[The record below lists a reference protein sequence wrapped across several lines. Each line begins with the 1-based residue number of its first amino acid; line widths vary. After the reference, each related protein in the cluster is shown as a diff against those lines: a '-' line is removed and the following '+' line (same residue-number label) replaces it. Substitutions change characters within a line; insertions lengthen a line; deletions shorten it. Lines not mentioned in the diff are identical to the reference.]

1 TGLHPSYAAHSRPGR
16 LQQERDLLRNYTDKE
31 VVHSRQHYLKFRLPD
46 TYRQLIAAG
55 IKEEY
60 SMGYATQNGFRAGT
74 SRSFLW
80 FDLLQ
85 NEVSGLRVHPFVFMD
100 ATAWFYQQYN
110 LTEAF
115 SEWERLYLAVGKN
128 GGTFISI
135 WHN

>member
-1 TGLHPSYAAHSRPGR
+1 
-16 LQQERDLLRNYTDKE
+16 
-31 VVHSRQHYLKFRLPD
+31 RQHYLKFRLPD

-55 IKEEY
+55 TKEEY
-60 SMGYATQNGFRAGT
+60 SMDYATHNGFRAGT

-135 WHN
+135 WHNHLLGWDKSGRKQQALLEQTLNYVQSPA